1 MLETQVPLEW
11 ALPLY
16 GYLMPLVVALT
27 VATNSFIVVV
37 LSHKY
42 LRTPTNFVLLAMA
55 VSELLTGVCCI
66 PWFLYYYTFGGY
78 HTDAESGLPSIWCQ
92 LIPFMASFFP
102 SIFHAT
108 AIYLTVYL
116 AIQRYVYICIPT
128 LVRRFCTIK
137 YSKKVLIFIW
147 IFSTLIYAPEAL
159 ANYHQSKVVK
169 NIFTGQISRQCYRTQ
184 SGFLLWIG
192 PNLYYKVFYTIQ
204 TVLVH
209 SGPCL
214 LLVIFTWKLVSAI
227 READKRHLHL
237 MKKVPNHRKQDD
249 EVSIDCGSMTI
260 SVGNMSSGNEK
271 RRDYSSFRST
281 LATDSLVRKMS
292 KIYKKNSNE
301 PKRVQGLKQNT
312 RMLVVVIL
320 LFLVTEIPAAMIF
333 TVHVLS
339 VSFRLGHTNYQ
350 MLNTSLIIRNVLI
363 VISYPFRFAIYCG
376 MSQQFREVPWKRVA
390 STRLEDRRPRPATM
404 ACCTPSSGM
413 WHIHFLNTALA
424 TVSTP
429 QSTNHTKTSPHCLR
443 SFALS
448 ANNSDACLVIRGTK
462 DTGVQCSM
470 DSRLVF
476 DPLFD
481 DMQHLVDSD
490 SEDSHPI
497 HDSKKSTRGTQCSAK
512 IDKNMFVRRKS
523 SLVATALI
531 DVTTGCHVPVVISIA
546 T

>member
-1 MLETQVPLEW
+1 
-11 ALPLY
+11 
-16 GYLMPLVVALT
+16 MPLVVALT

-249 EVSIDCGSMTI
+249 EVSIDCGSVTI

-271 RRDYSSFRST
+271 RRST

-292 KIYKKNSNE
+292 KIYKKTSNE

-376 MSQQFREVPWKRVA
+376 MSQQFREVVQQMCITRFFKSICFRTKKRKDSSSLA
-390 STRLEDRRPRPATM
+390 LETSCLNETRRYSRWSPTIIVEVIDEKLDD
-404 ACCTPSSGM
+404 
-413 WHIHFLNTALA
+413 N
-424 TVSTP
+424 
-429 QSTNHTKTSPHCLR
+429 QSVR

-497 HDSKKSTRGTQCSAK
+497 HDSKSSTRGTQCSAK